1 MTNYVRNPMSWRL
14 GRLGRLTAL
23 AACGFIAAG
32 TGLAQTFG
40 GAFDGMANS
49 GEPIQIEANS
59 LEVADQKGTA
69 VFTGSVEVVQGST
82 VLTTSRLFVEYT
94 RDTDGRAGPGGNVS
108 RIEASGG
115 VAVRSRDQHASAE
128 RAEVDMR
135 TQIAKLTG
143 DVAVSQGNNVIKG
156 CVVTVDM
163 KTNNIDV
170 KPCGGRV
177 RVLIDQTGSGQ

>member
-1 MTNYVRNPMSWRL
+1 MMLESRVM
-14 GRLGRLTAL
+14 
-23 AACGFIAAG
+23 AAAFVAFVCAIAAG
-32 TGLAQTFG
+32 GWAHAQNFG

-49 GEPIQIEANS
+49 SEPIQIEANS
-59 LEVADQKGTA
+59 LEVEDGKGTA
-69 VFTGSVEVVQGST
+69 VFSGKVEVVQGST
-82 VLTTSRLFVEYT
+82 ILNTSRLFVEYA
-94 RDTDGRAGPGGNVS
+94 RDSSGRAGPGGNVN

-115 VAVRSRDQHASAE
+115 VAVRSRDQHATAQ

-143 DVAVSQGNNVIKG
+143 DVAVSQGNNVIRG
-156 CVVTVDM
+156 CVVTLNM

-177 RVLIDQTGSGQ
+177 RVLIDQTAGDGQ